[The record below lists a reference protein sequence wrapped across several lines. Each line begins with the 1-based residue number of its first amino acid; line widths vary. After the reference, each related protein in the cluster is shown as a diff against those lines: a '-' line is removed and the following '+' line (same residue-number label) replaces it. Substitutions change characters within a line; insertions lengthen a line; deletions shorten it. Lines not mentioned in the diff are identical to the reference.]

1 MFVFGILLAV
11 STAATPLTVREA
23 AALAAAEAPAV
34 TRAGAETD
42 LAKAREAAARSRLGP
57 SLTAEFGF
65 LSSSD
70 PVDAFALSLK
80 QKRFSAAGFFASDPN
95 QPGFTRYWNG
105 ALSAA
110 WAVDLSGSARGEARA
125 AEGAAQAA
133 RRSAGRT
140 RDASA

>member
-1 MFVFGILLAV
+1 MLVFGILLAV

-23 AALAAAEAPAV
+23 AALAAAGAPAV
-34 TRAGAETD
+34 
-42 LAKAREAAARSRLGP
+42 AREAAARSRLGP

-95 QPGFTRYWNG
+95 HPGFARDWNG

-110 WAVDLSGSARGEARA
+110 WTVDLSGAARGEARA
-125 AEGAAQAA
+125 A
-133 RRSAGRT
+133 AG
-140 RDASA
+140 